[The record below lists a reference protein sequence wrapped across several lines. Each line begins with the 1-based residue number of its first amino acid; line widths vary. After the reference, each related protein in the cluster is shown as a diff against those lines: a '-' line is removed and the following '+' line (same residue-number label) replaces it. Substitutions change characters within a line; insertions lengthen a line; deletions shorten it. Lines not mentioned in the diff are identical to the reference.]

1 MVKHVCSIFFVS
13 RNKDNKDIPNFKERK
28 MSFVVNDNYEY
39 YKLMRKF
46 YDFVN
51 KGFVGEL
58 SRFYISVNK
67 RDDAK
72 VRKTLLHYLIDH
84 PELDLSKIESKIA
97 SIASKTENRAES
109 KWLIDIDTID
119 KSLVSNFF
127 KDLPKYIDQDLISI
141 PTQSINGW
149 HVVVNHGFDAR
160 ELMEKY
166 GEVVD
171 IKRDDME
178 LVVYD
183 KKRLFRNS
191 LIYCR
196 N

>member
-1 MVKHVCSIFFVS
+1 MFVVFFVS

-28 MSFVVNDNYEY
+28 VSFVVNDNYEY

-51 KGFVGEL
+51 KGLVGEL

-72 VRKTLLHYLIDH
+72 VHKALLHYLIDH

-97 SIASKTENRAES
+97 SIAGKTENRAES

-149 HVVVNHGFDAR
+149 HVIVNHGFDAR
-160 ELMEKY
+160 KLMEKY

-178 LVVYD
+178 LVAYD
-183 KKRLFRNS
+183 RKGYRN
-191 LIYCR
+191 YEMGKAYER
-196 N
+196 GR